1 MEHSPQQANPN
12 RLFQILRKIP
22 RTTENTV
29 NLHGSGIVVDLIKY
43 KILLNDHLAIYRVKR
58 IDFTHLRVI
67 AQFCDFIPH
76 LFQHPAGGFGI
87 KSPKDTGRYRS
98 GPARQGADI

>member
-1 MEHSPQQANPN
+1 MVIPCLCCSRPILPATNKKSSDKSLGIFVVEHSPQHSNPN

-43 KILLNDHLAIYRVKR
+43 KILVNDHFAIYRVKR
-58 IDFTHLRVI
+58 IDFTHI
-67 AQFCDFIPH
+67 
-76 LFQHPAGGFGI
+76 
-87 KSPKDTGRYRS
+87 
-98 GPARQGADI
+98 